1 MIPSFKQLR
10 YLCAVAD
17 HLHFSK
23 AAKACHVT
31 QSTLSAGIM
40 ELESQLGVI
49 LFERNKKKVL
59 ITPVGQ
65 RLLVQARIL
74 LGEMEDFVAI
84 AQASQEPLSGDLR
97 LGVIPTIGP
106 FLLPPMLTEL
116 RAAYPQLRLYLKEDL
131 SDGLYHK
138 LLQGEL
144 DLVLLALPYPLA
156 EMHVEPLFDDEFV
169 LLLSPGHP
177 LEQAREVRQQDLKGQ
192 RLLLLEEG
200 HCLRDHALEACRLK
214 TTETDLVYQGTSL
227 HTLVQMVANGLG
239 ITLLPDLALRS
250 EILGD
255 SHLPIR
261 HFRREKVS
269 RSIGLAWRQTDPRLG
284 DYQALAKFITR
295 WQLNR
300 DPLHR

>member
-49 LFERNKKKVL
+49 LFERNKKQVL

-156 EMHVEPLFDDEFV
+156 EMHVEPLFD
-169 LLLSPGHP
+169 
-177 LEQAREVRQQDLKGQ
+177 
-192 RLLLLEEG
+192 EEG